1 MGLLKSPFYLL
12 FGLATTGFFIYQDYQ
27 GGLGSG
33 VTRLTNVPKSLRD
46 NPGAYRSHYSYLP
59 RYVGGK

>member
-1 MGLLKSPFYLL
+1 MSKSYLL
-12 FGLATTGFFIYQDYQ
+12 FGALMLGGAGVADMTGYTLF
-27 GGLGSG
+27 GP
-33 VTRLTNVPKSLRD
+33 TRVENVPKSIRD